1 MENMFQKV
9 GRQLN
14 FDILKRPEKLKR
26 FASKL
31 ILIRILGIII
41 PDILAFSIK
50 GAELALR
57 NDLPV
62 IAILLL
68 LLHFSERTVSQL
80 YKTYDDLQEYT
91 YNQISTSETTKII
104 LFLSNAIKGKVF
116 KQRDD
121 VRTRVEHPEII
132 QKAKDYLGDSWR
144 LLMRVPYLIA
154 QTVSLVLTIAF
165 SIYLELMTATKTESA
180 IISALLICSVILYF
194 VISKRRINVMKE
206 FRKVRKEN
214 EAKVEV
220 LYTELK
226 MIDFISNNDFMYHA
240 SKLRNCLDNRI
251 NTEKQENFKLNKVFI
266 SRSLI
271 SSIFMV
277 AIIVIKL
284 IIGGKMDLVLFL
296 DVVALSSIYSSILGR
311 IASITNNFEDVMD
324 IMVDLD
330 ALYPDFKM
338 YHDKYVEETNKTI
351 ITKPIKQIHINHFKT
366 SQDPNGR
373 FELVNQ
379 SPFTI
384 KSGDKILVHG
394 HTGCGK
400 STLLYLLTGR
410 ITQDEAPI
418 VFSNGLTGYLSSI
431 SYQTDKAMANN
442 FVLNE
447 ICLNDDLTQVDQIK
461 LIEILRGLRMF
472 DEVLKM
478 VIGTELDDRT
488 LTDEYKVI
496 KFLETR
502 KISEFSSGQ
511 IQRLSL
517 AKLLYQL
524 DGTIQLVALD
534 EPFNRL
540 DDETCDACCKFVTD
554 YILRQNRILILAT
567 HQVQICRKYCTNEI
581 SFTEDLNRSYVNAQ

>member
-1 MENMFQKV
+1 MENVFQKV
-9 GRQLN
+9 SRQLG
-14 FDILKRPEKLKR
+14 FDILKRPEKLRK

-31 ILIRILGIII
+31 IIIRILGIII

-68 LLHFSERTVSQL
+68 LLHFSERTISML
-80 YKTYDDLQEYT
+80 YRTYDDLQEST
-91 YNQISTSETTKII
+91 YDQISTSESTKII
-104 LFLSNAIKGKVF
+104 LFLSNTIKGKVF
-116 KQRDD
+116 KKKDD
-121 VRTRVEHPEII
+121 VCTRVEHPEII
-132 QKAKDYLGDSWR
+132 QKAKDYLGDCWR
-144 LLMRVPYLIA
+144 LLMRVPYLVA
-154 QTVSLVLTIAF
+154 QTIMLVVTIAF
-165 SIYLELMTATKTESA
+165 SIYLELVTATKTESI
-180 IISALLICSVILYF
+180 IISALLVCSVILYF
-194 VISKRRINVMKE
+194 IMSKRRVKVMKE
-206 FRKVRKEN
+206 YRKVRKDN
-214 EAKVEV
+214 EARVEV

-226 MIDFISNNDFMYHA
+226 MIDFISSNDFLYHA
-240 SKLRNCLDNRI
+240 SKLRGYLDEKI
-251 NTEKQENFKLNKVFI
+251 DTEKQETFKLNKVFL
-266 SRSLI
+266 SRSLV
-271 SSIFMV
+271 SSMFMI
-277 AIIVIKL
+277 AIIAIKL
-284 IIGGKMDLVLFL
+284 IIGGKMDLVVFL

-311 IASITNNFEDVMD
+311 IASITGNYEDVMD
-324 IMVDLD
+324 ILVDMD
-330 ALYPDFKM
+330 ILYPDFKM
-338 YHDKYVEETNKTI
+338 YHDKYIEETNKTI
-351 ITKPIKQIHINHFKT
+351 IQKPIQQVRINHFST

-373 FELVNQ
+373 FELINQ
-379 SPFTI
+379 APFTI

-418 VFSNGLTGYLSSI
+418 VFSNGLTGYLNSV

-447 ICLNDDLTQVDQIK
+447 ICLTDDLSQVDQK
-461 LIEILRGLRMF
+461 TLIEILKGLKMF

-478 VIGTELDDRT
+478 IIGTELD
-488 LTDEYKVI
+488 TDSLSNEYKVF

-540 DDETCDACCKFVTD
+540 DDETCDVCCKFVTD
-554 YILRQNRILILAT
+554 YIMRQDRILILAT
-567 HQVQICRKYCTNEI
+567 HQVQICRKFCTSEI
-581 SFTEDLNRSYVNAQ
+581 FFTEDLNHSYVNAQ